1 MKGNSYN
8 IILLLD
14 MMGLKKKRKRK
25 KRPSFDSCRRINI
38 KKDGRFSVILL
49 NFIIKIILVVI

>member
-14 MMGLKKKRKRK
+14 MMELKKKKKK